1 MLDKLCERKAG
12 YLGFWVGNF
21 KDVEDFYKYIQPF
34 YCIFEEDEE
43 EEEYNPEY
51 NFLEKDFNK
60 ELEKIF
66 SVDKKWKK
74 DFQEM
79 FEEYFNRFEYDFGL
93 TFDEDFQICG
103 NSGEPTDKPEVLF
116 KEWKDLIEPVKKFLG
131 KDRFDK
137 KYNCFFGIP
146 SCKYGGAVKKI
157 SNEWGELEFLGN
169 IEENFYSNDIAEEY
183 NS

>member
-21 KDVEDFYKYIQPF
+21 ENVEDFYKYIQSF

-79 FEEYFNRFEYDFGL
+79 FEEYFNRFEYDFGV

-103 NSGEPTDKPEVLF
+103 NSEEPTDKLEVLF
-116 KEWKDLIEPVKKFLG
+116 NKWKDLIEPVKKFSP
-131 KDRFDK
+131 KNKINK
-137 KYNCFFGIP
+137 KYNIFGNLTY
-146 SCKYGGAVKKI
+146 CKYGKDKKKP
-157 SNEWGELEFLGN
+157 
-169 IEENFYSNDIAEEY
+169 
-183 NS
+183 